1 MLTQE
6 RLKELLDYDPET
18 GVFTRKVSLSR
29 RVKVGDIAGS
39 LHPHGYLTLM
49 VDAKSYVAHR
59 LAWFY
64 VYGVWPKEIDHI
76 NRIRNDNR
84 ISNLREVSRLENMYN
99 KSKYANNSSGLTGVS
114 WHKATGKWHSSIC
127 AKGLQKYLGLF
138 DTPEE
143 AHAAYLAAKEELHNI
158 GEQQ

>member
-18 GVFTRKVSLSR
+18 GVFVWKINKGRIK
-29 RVKVGDIAGS
+29 AGTPTGYRHS
-39 LHPHGYLTLM
+39 GGYLRI
-49 VDAKSYVAHR
+49 KINYVHYFAHR
-59 LAWFY
+59 LAWLY
-64 VYGVWPKEIDHI
+64 MYGYWPKHEIDHI

-84 ISNLREVSRLENMYN
+84 INNLRAVTRQENRLNTS
-99 KSKYANNSSGLTGVS
+99 KSVANTSGYVGVT
-114 WHKATGKWHSSIC
+114 WHKQNRYWAAQITIRGKHMH
-127 AKGLQKYLGLF
+127 LGGF

-143 AHAAYLAAKEELHNI
+143 AHLVYAKAKEELHII